1 MATANIRING
11 TPPPTTL
18 GFSASV
24 SLSNFDNSGVTAWLW
39 TLLDRPVG
47 SAAVL
52 TTPTMAASTFTADK
66 EGTYLIRLSVNNNE
80 STDTA
85 IAAVLNTLTGIRIP
99 AAQERLEASSRG
111 WAESLNNILISYEE
125 ELRMGRII
133 SVLSPGA
140 IAVGTPV
147 RVTGE
152 WTMPSGQKL
161 PLIAVADASVAS
173 RLPAIGVVIESA
185 IGSGVVIGVRTF
197 GGLTEYS
204 IDTST
209 ISVGDPIYLSD
220 SGYLS
225 VAPDTIPYIIGYA
238 ATSDVSGRVFIN
250 PQSSVISSGGIS
262 LSAVGSTPN
271 PNAASIVGSILTMQP
286 SDDTHPGVLT
296 ALAQTIGGTKTFTS
310 NVVAPGLVNTTDSG
324 RCVVSGTT
332 AETVAPFTKLF
343 NVCTGVDG
351 VETEYF
357 TVQAGNSYFVG
368 TLSADD
374 ITISS
379 LGNGGA
385 TNGQYLTWSDATIPG
400 HWVPT
405 TLIGSGDFAVAS
417 ATIYNGNFQFTI
429 GTAQYTT
436 VTCNMVMGDTT
447 LLNPPNPTI
456 AGSVDGQFIHIVGD
470 SIATLTLVGEDGV
483 NGTKLQLNSKTAI
496 ITVGQSILLRSGGAG
511 WWYECWR
518 SGLIGS
524 STDTLP
530 AGNGNNTA
538 LAGRA
543 GIAIGTKV
551 STISN
556 GYLLSDSVVS
566 VTFESPQG
574 GNTFGVSVTP
584 GFMTV
589 TMDLPVGSDQ
599 YFRWAIVSV

>member
-39 TLLDRPVG
+39 TLLDRPAG

-52 TTPTMAASTFTADK
+52 TTPTMAASTFIADK

-161 PLIAVADASVAS
+161 PLIAVADSSIAS
-173 RLPAIGVVIESA
+173 RLPAIGVVIEPA

-209 ISVGDPIYLSD
+209 ISVGDPIYVLD
-220 SGYLS
+220 SGIIS
-225 VAPDTIPYIIGYA
+225 TIPGVIPYIIGYA
-238 ATSDVSGRVFIN
+238 ATSDVNGRVFIN
-250 PQSSVISSGGIS
+250 PQSSIISSFDIS

-271 PNAASIVGSILTMQP
+271 ANAASVAGSTLTMQP
-286 SDDTHPGVLT
+286 SDSTHPGVLT
-296 ALAQTIGGTKTFTS
+296 SIAQDIGGTKTFTS
-310 NVVAPGLVNTTDSG
+310 DIVAPGLVNTTNSG

-332 AETVAPFTKLF
+332 ASSVVPFTKLF
-343 NVCTGVDG
+343 SVCTGVG
-351 VETEYF
+351 GTETEYF
-357 TVQAGNSYFVG
+357 TVQAGNSYFIG
-368 TLSADD
+368 TLSADS
-374 ITISS
+374 ITLNS
-379 LGNGGA
+379 LANGGA
-385 TNGQYLTWSDATIPG
+385 SDGQFLAWSSTPLPG

-405 TLIGSGDFAVAS
+405 TFTGSGDFTLAS
-417 ATIYNGNFQFTI
+417 VSIYNNGYQFPI
-429 GTAQYTT
+429 GTAQYNT
-436 VTCNMVMGDTT
+436 VSCSLYFGNHT
-447 LLNPPNPTI
+447 LTGAPTI
-456 AGSVDGQFIHIVGD
+456 LGSTLGQFIQIVVGASD
-470 SIATLTLVGEDGV
+470 ILTLVADDGV
-483 NGTKLQLNSKTAI
+483 NNTKLQLNTKIATIAS
-496 ITVGQSILLRSGGAG
+496 GQSILLRNGGGG

-518 SGLIGS
+518 SSLVGS
-524 STDTLP
+524 SLTTLP

-543 GIAIGTKV
+543 GIAAGTST

-556 GYLLSDSVVS
+556 GYIAADSVVS

-574 GNTFGVSVTP
+574 SNTFGVAVST

-589 TMDLPVGSDQ
+589 TMNSAVVGDQ